1 MSADKKSNKV
11 SLFETPKMYFSELVH
26 SALAKRRLNTQ
37 PAVSQYLVS
46 LLETYLN
53 VEMIKT
59 DATLAETLL
68 RAQLAEKKVKTE
80 MLKRL
85 GDTSLYVSGFFGD
98 SLRRKIV
105 DIDYYADIGGTAY
118 GYLASEASDESLA
131 HTYKEFSLRFL
142 EYVDL
147 LTYISQNS
155 MIQSNQDLLRLY
167 ERYVM
172 TGSELA
178 KEQLLEKGLL
188 TTTDQNKKA
197 SNQ

>member
-1 MSADKKSNKV
+1 MSVDKKTNKV
-11 SLFETPKMYFSELVH
+11 SLIETPKMYFSELVQ

-37 PAVSQYLVS
+37 PVVSHYLVG
-46 LLETYLN
+46 LLESYLN
-53 VEMIKT
+53 VEMIKNET
-59 DATLAETLL
+59 TLAVTLV

-98 SLRRKIV
+98 SLRRKII

-118 GYLASEASDESLA
+118 AYLASQANDESLA
-131 HTYKEFSLRFL
+131 YTYKEFSMRFL
-142 EYVDL
+142 DYVDL

>member
-1 MSADKKSNKV
+1 
-11 SLFETPKMYFSELVH
+11 MYFSELVQ
-26 SALAKRRLNTQ
+26 SALTKRRLNAQ
-37 PAVSQYLVS
+37 PEVSHYLVG
-46 LLETYLN
+46 LLESYLN
-53 VEMIKT
+53 VEMIKS
-59 DATLAETLL
+59 DAMLSETLL
-68 RAQLAEKKVKTE
+68 RAQQAEKNVKVE

-118 GYLASEASDESLA
+118 AYLASESNDEKLA

-142 EYVDL
+142 DYVDL

-188 TTTDQNKKA
+188 TTADQNKKA

>member
-1 MSADKKSNKV
+1 MSVDKKSSKV
-11 SLFETPKMYFSELVH
+11 SLIETPKMYFSELVQ

-37 PAVSQYLVS
+37 PAVSHYLVG
-46 LLETYLN
+46 LLESYLN
-53 VEMIKT
+53 VEMIKNE
-59 DATLAETLL
+59 ATLAETLL
-68 RAQLAEKKVKTE
+68 RAQLAEKKVKSE

-98 SLRRKIV
+98 SLRRKII

-118 GYLASEASDESLA
+118 GYLASQANDEGLA
-131 HTYKEFSLRFL
+131 YTYKEFSLRFL
-142 EYVDL
+142 DYVDL